1 MALSKEALLERRKG
15 IGGSDAAKI
24 VAGDWFS
31 LWQDKT
37 GRTEPEDL
45 SGVFAVQL
53 GIATEELNL
62 DWYERVI
69 GRPVTRRGEVVISA
83 KHPILRCTLDGFDAE
98 ASLVIQAKHCGP
110 WQKIEEVRV
119 RYSPQVMHELICC
132 GCTIGI
138 LSTIIGT
145 SEPDLHRVDHDD
157 FWANEYIESCRTF
170 WGYVE
175 RDEPPPQGAPVD
187 APPVAPDKMRTVD
200 MTGNNAFAAAA
211 KDWKDHKA
219 AATLFDKSVE
229 DLKKMMLPDVK
240 RIHGYGI
247 ETVRNKRGI
256 ATKELK
262 A

>member
-15 IGGSDAAKI
+15 IGGSDAVKI
-24 VAGDWFS
+24 VAGDWFA

-62 DWYERVI
+62 NWYERVI
-69 GRPVTRRGEVVISA
+69 GRPVTRRGEVVVSS
-83 KHPILRCTLDGFDAE
+83 KYPILRCTLDGFDAE
-98 ASLVIQAKHCGP
+98 AGLVIQAKHCGP
-110 WQKIEEVRV
+110 WQNIGEVRA

-132 GCTIGI
+132 GCTIGV

-187 APPVAPDKMRTVD
+187 APPVATDKMRVVD
-200 MTGNNAFAAAA
+200 MTGNNAFASAA
-211 KDWKDHKA
+211 KDWLDHQA
-219 AATLFDKSVE
+219 ASKLFDASVKDIKSMIE
-229 DLKKMMLPDVK
+229 PDV
-240 RIHGYGI
+240 REATGYGI
-247 ETVRNKRGI
+247 KVSRS
-256 ATKELK
+256 K
-262 A
+262 AGAISIKKGK